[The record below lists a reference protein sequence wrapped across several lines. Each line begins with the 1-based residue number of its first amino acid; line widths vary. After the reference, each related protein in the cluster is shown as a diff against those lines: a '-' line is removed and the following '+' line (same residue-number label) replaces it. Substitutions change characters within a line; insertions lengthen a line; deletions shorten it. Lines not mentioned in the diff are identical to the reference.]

1 MFAGRGSFGS
11 SFWLRTPGLINR
23 GNSLRERARASGD
36 VRSVLAAQRELEVRP
51 GGNFLAE
58 NWQKMR
64 KKTDH
69 LCPWPPASPTTEV
82 QQPHDPLAAYTSAL
96 MGARHVKTAQC
107 VV

>member
-36 VRSVLAAQRELEVRP
+36 VRS
-51 GGNFLAE
+51 E